1 MSTSGEHSMSAGCT
15 HPDATSPDPPGSPGP
30 AADLDLAFQR
40 FRDVLAADG
49 YDLRW
54 SVTAQDR
61 VVVEIQAG
69 PEACAD
75 CLVPLPVMEA
85 IMSDALAPTP
95 YALDH
100 IVLPAKG

>member
-1 MSTSGEHSMSAGCT
+1 MSAGST
-15 HPDATSPDPPGSPGP
+15 QPEAASPGTP
-30 AADLDLAFQR
+30 RALDHALQR

-54 SVTAQDR
+54 SVTAPDR

-69 PEACAD
+69 PEACAN
-75 CLVPLPVMEA
+75 CLVPLPVMET

-95 YALDH
+95 YRLDH
-100 IVLPAKG
+100 IVLPPKG

>member
-1 MSTSGEHSMSAGCT
+1 MSAGST
-15 HPDATSPDPPGSPGP
+15 QPDAASPGRP
-30 AADLDLAFQR
+30 RDLDSALQR

-69 PEACAD
+69 P
-75 CLVPLPVMEA
+75 
-85 IMSDALAPTP
+85 
-95 YALDH
+95 
-100 IVLPAKG
+100 

>member
-1 MSTSGEHSMSAGCT
+1 MSAGST
-15 HPDATSPDPPGSPGP
+15 QPEAASPGTP
-30 AADLDLAFQR
+30 PTLDHALQR

-54 SVTAQDR
+54 SVTAQDK

-95 YALDH
+95 YQLDH
-100 IVLPAKG
+100 IVLPPKG

>member
-1 MSTSGEHSMSAGCT
+1 MSAGSPP
-15 HPDATSPDPPGSPGP
+15 PDGASPGTP
-30 AADLDLAFQR
+30 QTLDHALQR

-54 SVTAQDR
+54 SVTAQAR

-85 IMSDALAPTP
+85 IMSDALAQTP

>member
-1 MSTSGEHSMSAGCT
+1 MSAGST
-15 HPDATSPDPPGSPGP
+15 PSDAASPGTP
-30 AADLDLAFQR
+30 QTLDHALQR

-61 VVVEIQAG
+61 VVVEIRAG

>member
-1 MSTSGEHSMSAGCT
+1 MGLSANTDSTGA
-15 HPDATSPDPPGSPGP
+15 DAGSP
-30 AADLDLAFQR
+30 AALDGALQG

-49 YDLRW
+49 YDLQW
-54 SVTAQDR
+54 SLTGPDR
-61 VVVEIQAG
+61 VVVEIRAG
-69 PEACAD
+69 ADACAD

-100 IVLPAKG
+100 IVLPPKG

>member
-1 MSTSGEHSMSAGCT
+1 MSAGST
-15 HPDATSPDPPGSPGP
+15 QPDAASPG
-30 AADLDLAFQR
+30 ATLSLDSALQR

-54 SVTAQDR
+54 SVTEPDR

-69 PEACAD
+69 PEACAN

-95 YALDH
+95 YRLDH
-100 IVLPAKG
+100 IVLPPKG

>member
-1 MSTSGEHSMSAGCT
+1 MSAGST
-15 HPDATSPDPPGSPGP
+15 QPEAASPGTP
-30 AADLDLAFQR
+30 RALDHALQR

-54 SVTAQDR
+54 SVTAPDR

-69 PEACAD
+69 PEACAN

-95 YALDH
+95 NRLDH
-100 IVLPAKG
+100 IVLPPKG